1 MVWTC
6 FCGDRIGPI
15 LPLHQGSIG
24 AVEYMAILSDGLM
37 SMIDDLLGHVA
48 NQDMIRVVDE
58 NSLLFMHD
66 NALYHQDRWVSK
78 LLYKYSIS
86 IMHWPLQSSN
96 LNPLENV

>member
-1 MVWTC
+1 
-6 FCGDRIGPI
+6 
-15 LPLHQGSIG
+15 
-24 AVEYMAILSDGLM
+24 MAILSDGLM

-66 NALYHQDRWVSK
+66 NALCHQDRWVSK

-86 IMHWPLQSSN
+86 IMHWPPQSSP